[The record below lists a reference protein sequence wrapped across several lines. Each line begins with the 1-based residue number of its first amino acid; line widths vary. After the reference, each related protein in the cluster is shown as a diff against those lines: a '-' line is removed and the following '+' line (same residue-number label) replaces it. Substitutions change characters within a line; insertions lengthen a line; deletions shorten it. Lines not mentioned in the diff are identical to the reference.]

1 MIHQL
6 LQDKKVVLAS
16 ASPRRQTLLSMLGLT
31 PLVVPA
37 HIHEPVT
44 ADPPYKQA
52 MTHARNKALAIAGLM
67 DENSLVIGADTIVV
81 LDGRIMGKPA
91 DAEEAKDYLRLLSGQ
106 THRVY
111 TGVCLLWKARQACAY
126 ERSQVQFAPLS
137 EAEIAAY
144 VATREPLDKAG
155 AYGIQGYGGQFVKQI
170 RGCYFNVMGFP
181 ISLFYS
187 MLQDMFRSDALTV

>member
-37 HIHEPVT
+37 HIHEPIT

-52 MTHARNKALAIAGLM
+52 MTHARNKALAVAGLM

-81 LDGRIMGKPA
+81 LNGRILGKPA
-91 DAEEAKDYLRLLSGQ
+91 DADEAKDYLRLLSGQ

-111 TGVCLLWKARQACAY
+111 TGGCLLWKARRVCAY

-170 RGCYFNVMGFP
+170 RGCYYNVMGFP

-187 MLQDMFRSDALTV
+187 MLQDMFKSDALTV